1 MESESNR
8 ERLARLYEDLIG
20 LLRAKT
26 KTNDEEKIRE
36 IEQTIEAVKEE
47 IALIEK
53 ELAVTEIN
61 NSDVENFLRFIAR
74 NFKHNLVRKDRL
86 AKVLYMALNK
96 KSLLYNFIA
105 RDYITNFLSILK
117 DFNIITWENE
127 TYIAINTFLIQ
138 KYKRI

>member
-1 MESESNR
+1 MMESESNR

-26 KTNDEEKIRE
+26 KTNDEEKIKE

-138 KYKRI
+138 KYKR